1 MQFPNEIGKPSGW
14 AKPIEDWGPSAGK
27 AQEIPLWKEPGT
39 VDENRQL
46 VLGTKSRRHLP
57 RKRCRFGFVSVVSST
72 LWEKLKEP
80 RTRTN
85 LF

>member
-1 MQFPNEIGKPSGW
+1 MRLGSRLAGQSPLKTGV
-14 AKPIEDWGPSAGK
+14 PSAGK

-39 VDENRQL
+39 VDEHRQL
-46 VLGTKSRRHLP
+46 VLGTKTRRHLP

-72 LWEKLKEP
+72 LWEKLMEP